1 MATIEQYPIV
11 IPADWVPGPKQGE
24 WTYSHYVALPNDG
37 QRYEIVNGVLT
48 MAPAPSPEH
57 QSIAVRLTYY
67 VFPHVDLAGIGRL
80 FTAPIDVE
88 LEPKNVFQPDAVV
101 VLNAHLNR
109 VAEKKIIGPPNL
121 VVEIASPSTAVF
133 DRLVKYEK
141 YARAGITE
149 YWLIKPT
156 ARTIEVLVLEGKEY
170 HSLGIFSGQATLP
183 SRILLDL
190 PVCVEQFFP

>member
-1 MATIEQYPIV
+1 MFP
-11 IPADWVPGPKQGE
+11 DC
-24 WTYSHYVALPNDG
+24 L
-37 QRYEIVNGVLT
+37 VLT
-48 MAPAPSPEH
+48 
-57 QSIAVRLTYY
+57 
-67 VFPHVDLAGIGRL
+67 GIGRL

-88 LEPKNVFQPDAVV
+88 FEPKNVFQPDAVV
-101 VLNAHLNR
+101 VLNIHLNR
-109 VAEKKIIGPPNL
+109 VAEKKIIGPPDL

-156 ARTIEVLVLEGKEY
+156 THTIEVLVLEGEEY

-183 SRILLDL
+183 SRILPDL
-190 PVCVEQFFP
+190 PVRVEQFFP